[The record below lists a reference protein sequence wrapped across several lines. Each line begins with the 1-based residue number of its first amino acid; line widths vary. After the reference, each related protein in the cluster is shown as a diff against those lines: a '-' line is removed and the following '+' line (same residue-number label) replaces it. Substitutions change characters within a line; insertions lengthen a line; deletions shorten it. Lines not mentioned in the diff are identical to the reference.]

1 MPQRTNGNCGGS
13 VARQRH
19 LTRKVTIMAVKGA
32 RTYRNPSYL
41 ESSAGIFM
49 FFCSW
54 GIWWSFFSIWLTS
67 PEPKGLGM
75 TAAQQGDIYSAN
87 SLVTL
92 IIMFVYGVIQ
102 DNLGIKRRLVI
113 VISCIAAFVGP
124 FAQFIYTPML
134 KAGGTTK
141 FIGVLIGSVVLSA
154 GFMAGCS
161 LVEALTERYSRKF
174 GFEYGQSR
182 AWGSFGY
189 AIVALVAGFLFN
201 KSMMYNFWLGSL
213 FGLGMLCIYVFWRPE
228 EQKEELKKE
237 ADPNAPRTNPTVKE
251 MVSVLT
257 MGSLWLLIIFVI
269 FTNTFYTVF
278 DQQMF
283 PSYYKSLFANPDQGA
298 QWYSVLNACE
308 VFCES
313 IMMGVVPIIMDHIG
327 VRNSLLLGTCVMFL
341 RIGLCGVF
349 HDPVMISFVKM
360 FHAIETPL
368 FMLPVFRYFTL
379 HYDTKLSA
387 TLYMVGFQIAS
398 QVGQVLMSHPLGALR
413 DALGP
418 QKTFFTISGI
428 VILALIY
435 GFFII
440 KKDDQ
445 QVGGDPF
452 IRIKDRKKMEAA
464 KSQDQ
469 AQVSA

>member
-1 MPQRTNGNCGGS
+1 MMPRGS
-13 VARQRH
+13 G
-19 LTRKVTIMAVKGA
+19 LKRKVMTMAISGA
-32 RTYRNPSYL
+32 KTYRNPSYL
-41 ESSAGIFM
+41 QSSTGIFM

-67 PEPKGLGM
+67 PAPKGLGM
-75 TAAQQGDIYSAN
+75 TAAEQGQIYSVN
-87 SLVTL
+87 SLATL
-92 IIMFVYGVIQ
+92 IIMFFYGIIQ

-113 VISCIAAFVGP
+113 VVSAIAACVGP
-124 FAQFIYTPML
+124 FAQFVYKPL
-134 KAGGTTK
+134 LLAGGSTR
-141 FIGVLIGSVVLSA
+141 FIGVLIGSIVLSA

-161 LVEALTERYSRKF
+161 LIEALTERYSRHF

-189 AIVALVAGFLFN
+189 AIVALIAGWLFN
-201 KSMMYNFWLGSL
+201 VDMRWNFWLGSL
-213 FGLGMLCIYVFWRPE
+213 FGLGMLCIYLFWRPA
-228 EQKEELKKE
+228 EQEKELKKE
-237 ADPNAPRTNPTVKE
+237 ADPNAPRTNPTPKE
-251 MVSVLT
+251 MIAVLG
-257 MGSLWLLIIFVI
+257 MGSLWALIVFML

-283 PSYYKSLFANPDQGA
+283 PSYFKSLFATPEQGA
-298 QWYSVLNACE
+298 EWYSILNAAE

-313 IMMGVVPIIMDHIG
+313 AMMGVVPIIMDRIG
-327 VRNSLLLGTCVMFL
+327 VRNALLLGALTMFL

-349 HDPVMISFVKM
+349 HDPVMISVVKM

-368 FMLPVFRYFTL
+368 FCLPAFRYFTL

-398 QVGQVLMSHPLGALR
+398 QVGQVIMSTPLGMLR

-428 VILALIY
+428 VLIALIY
-435 GFFII
+435 GFFVI

-452 IRIKDRKKMEAA
+452 IRLKDRKNAEMA
-464 KSQDQ
+464 Q

>member
-1 MPQRTNGNCGGS
+1 MMPRGS
-13 VARQRH
+13 G
-19 LTRKVTIMAVKGA
+19 LKRKVTTMAISGA
-32 RTYRNPSYL
+32 KTYRNPSYL
-41 ESSAGIFM
+41 QSSTGIFM

-67 PEPKGLGM
+67 PAPKGLGM
-75 TAAQQGDIYSAN
+75 TAAEQGQIYSVN
-87 SLVTL
+87 SLATL
-92 IIMFVYGVIQ
+92 IIMFFYGIIQ

-113 VISCIAAFVGP
+113 VVSAIAACVGP
-124 FAQFIYTPML
+124 FAQFVYKPL
-134 KAGGTTK
+134 LLAGGSTR
-141 FIGVLIGSVVLSA
+141 FIGVLIGSIVLSA

-161 LVEALTERYSRKF
+161 LIEALTERYSRHF

-189 AIVALVAGFLFN
+189 AIVALIAGWLFN
-201 KSMMYNFWLGSL
+201 VDMRWNFWLGSL
-213 FGLGMLCIYVFWRPE
+213 FGLGMLCIYLFWRPA
-228 EQKEELKKE
+228 EQEKELKKE
-237 ADPNAPRTNPTVKE
+237 ADPNAPRTNPTPKE
-251 MVSVLT
+251 MIAVLG
-257 MGSLWLLIIFVI
+257 MGSLWALIVFML

-283 PSYYKSLFANPDQGA
+283 PSYFKSLFATPEQGA
-298 QWYSVLNACE
+298 EWYSILNAAE

-313 IMMGVVPIIMDHIG
+313 AMMGVVPIIMDRIG
-327 VRNSLLLGTCVMFL
+327 VRNALLLGALTMFL

-349 HDPVMISFVKM
+349 HDPVMISVVKM

-368 FMLPVFRYFTL
+368 FCLPAFRYFTL

-398 QVGQVLMSHPLGALR
+398 QVGQVIMSTPLGMLR

-428 VILALIY
+428 VLIALIY
-435 GFFII
+435 GFFVI

-452 IRIKDRKKMEAA
+452 IRLKDRKNAEMA
-464 KSQDQ
+464 Q